1 MPTPKPTTDD
11 ANDSGGVLVPATSPS
26 PGEPSGS
33 QLRSRS
39 FLGLLVTQ
47 FLGALN
53 DNMFRWLVVPLAK
66 ERLGDDNAQGA
77 ALALSV
83 GLACFVIPYLLFAAL
98 AGHVADRYSKRKIIV
113 ACKTAE
119 IALMLCGVAAIA
131 LGNMFL
137 LFAVLFAMGTQSAL
151 FGPSKLGSLPEM
163 LPPRDLSAA
172 NGLMGLT
179 TILAT
184 VIGTGAGSF
193 LFVFTADSTP
203 LRIAASGSAL
213 VGVAVVGYFASL
225 TIAAAPAAAP
235 TRVFPKNFLRAALA
249 DLVQLARHPGLF
261 RVALGTAFFWAV
273 ASLAQLNVDALVVE
287 EFGRSQTQVA
297 TALAVLAIGVG
308 AGSVLAGYL
317 SGGNVELGLVPL
329 GAAGVA
335 LFAMLLNFVS
345 GGYLLWLFLLGASGG
360 AFSVPLAAYM
370 QDRSPSETRGTI
382 LAAGN
387 FLAFAGMLIV
397 SAVFYVL
404 HGPLQL
410 DATTIFLVTGV
421 ATLPVLLYVL
431 LLLPWATARLVVWLL
446 AHTVYRVR
454 IENREAVPHRGGAIV
469 VANHVTWLDGL
480 FLMISSSR
488 SLRLV
493 VDSRHLSSRPL
504 RVFGRIA
511 GVIPCQPPIQNDAA
525 ARGKVI
531 EALRA
536 GQLVCIFAE
545 GNITRTGE
553 LQPFMHDAAT
563 IAQEATVPEAT
574 VPIVPAYLDEL
585 WGSIFSYE
593 RGRVLWKWPRRWPYK
608 VTIRFGQPLP
618 MGANQEEIRSAVSIL
633 APKNDG
639 PITADDLTTEDTEG
653 TEKYTEKKE

>member
-1 MPTPKPTTDD
+1 M
-11 ANDSGGVLVPATSPS
+11 PS
-26 PGEPSGS
+26 PDSTHDRADESGS
-33 QLRSRS
+33 ASALRSRS
-39 FLGLLVTQ
+39 FLGLLITQ

-66 ERLGDDNAQGA
+66 EQLGDDNAQGA

-83 GLACFVIPYLLFAAL
+83 GLACFVVPYLLFAAL
-98 AGHVADRYSKRKIIV
+98 AGHLADRYSKRTIIV
-113 ACKTAE
+113 ACKIAE
-119 IALMLCGVAAIA
+119 IVLMLCGVAAIA
-131 LGNMFL
+131 VGNLYL
-137 LFAVLFAMGTQSAL
+137 LFAVLFAMGTQSAM
-151 FGPSKLGSLPEM
+151 FGPSKLGALPEM
-163 LPPRDLSAA
+163 LPARDLSAA

-184 VIGTGAGSF
+184 VIGTAAGSF
-193 LFVFTADSTP
+193 LFVFTAESP
-203 LRIAASGSAL
+203 ALRIVACGVTL
-213 VGVAVVGYFASL
+213 VGVAVVGYLASL
-225 TIAAAPAAAP
+225 AVAAAPAAAP
-235 TRVFPKNFLRAALA
+235 TRVFPKNFLRAAFA
-249 DLVQLARHPGLF
+249 DLAQLARHPGLF

-308 AGSVLAGYL
+308 AGSVLAGIL

-345 GGYLLWLFLLGASGG
+345 QGYLVWLFLLGASGG

-370 QDRSPSETRGTI
+370 QERSPAATRGTI

-404 HGPLQL
+404 HGPLGF
-410 DATTIFLVTGV
+410 DATSIFLAAGV
-421 ATLPVLLYVL
+421 ATLPVLIYVL
-431 LLLPWATARLVVWLL
+431 VLLPWATARLVVWLL
-446 AHTVYRVR
+446 AHTVYRLR
-454 IENREAVPHRGGAIV
+454 IENREAVPQLGGALV

-493 VDSRHLSSRPL
+493 VDASHINGRTL
-504 RVFGRIA
+504 RLLGRVA
-511 GVIPCQPPIQNDAA
+511 GVIPVRTPVEEDAA
-525 ARGKVI
+525 GRGKAI
-531 EALRA
+531 ETLR
-536 GQLVCIFAE
+536 GGGLVCIFAE
-545 GNITRTGE
+545 GNITRTGQ
-553 LQPFMHDAAT
+553 LQPFIHDAAA
-563 IAQEATVPEAT
+563 IAEAAG

-593 RGRVLWKWPRRWPYK
+593 GGRVLWKWPRRWPYQ
-608 VTIRFGQPLP
+608 VTIRFGDLLP
-618 MGANQEEIRSAVSIL
+618 GTATQDEIRAAVASL
-633 APKNDG
+633 APTIDR
-639 PITADDLTTEDTEG
+639 AVALDSLTTENTEREHGG
-653 TEKYTEKKE
+653 T